1 MARKFIPII
10 SVITISALG
19 ILFLFD
25 SSSYND
31 DQLART
37 FDVDA
42 VYYENQKI
50 VEISF
55 NDNSQKTNSVV
66 LEILGM
72 EDTFQKTFS
81 GSNFI
86 ERVEFDSIPKYGW
99 KIHPITLAVSHQE
112 FGTIGIKTEIH
123 SENEPANPIIFS
135 P

>member
-1 MARKFIPII
+1 MARKFVPII
-10 SVITISALG
+10 SVIAISILG

-31 DQLART
+31 EQFANT

-42 VYYENQKI
+42 IYYDDERI

-72 EDTFQKTFS
+72 DETYQKTFS
-81 GSNFI
+81 GSNFVVKI
-86 ERVEFDSIPKYGW
+86 VFDSPPKYGW
-99 KIHPITLAVSHQE
+99 KIHPIILDVEHQE
-112 FGTIGIKTEIH
+112 FGTVGIKTEIH
-123 SENEPANPIIFS
+123 SKNEPSPPIIFS

>member
-1 MARKFIPII
+1 MAKKFVPII
-10 SVITISALG
+10 SVMIISALG
-19 ILFLFD
+19 ILFLVDTNSYD
-25 SSSYND
+25 S

-42 VYYENQKI
+42 VYYENQGI

-55 NDNSQKTNSVV
+55 NDNSQKTNSVI

-72 EDTFQKTFS
+72 ENTFQKTFS
-81 GSNFI
+81 GSNFV
-86 ERVEFDSIPKYGW
+86 ERVEFDSMPKYGW
-99 KIHPITLAVSHQE
+99 KIHPITLDVDHQE
-112 FGTIGIKTEIH
+112 FGMVGIKTEIH

>member
-1 MARKFIPII
+1 MARKFVPII
-10 SVITISALG
+10 SVVAISALG
-19 ILFLFD
+19 ILFFFD
-25 SSSYND
+25 SSSND
-31 DQLART
+31 KSSLENT

-42 VYYENQKI
+42 IYYENQGI

-72 EDTFQKTFS
+72 EETFQKTFS

-86 ERVEFDSIPKYGW
+86 ERVQFDSIPKYGW
-99 KIHPITLAVSHQE
+99 KIHPVTLDIEHQE
-112 FGTIGIKTEIH
+112 LGKVGIKTEIH
-123 SENEPANPIIFS
+123 SENEPTPSLIFS

>member
-1 MARKFIPII
+1 MARKFVPII
-10 SVITISALG
+10 SVIAISTLG

-25 SSSYND
+25 SSSYD
-31 DQLART
+31 DEQFANT

-42 VYYENQKI
+42 IYYEDERI

-72 EDTFQKTFS
+72 DETYQKTFS
-81 GSNFI
+81 GSNFVVKI
-86 ERVEFDSIPKYGW
+86 VFDSPPKYGW
-99 KIHPITLAVSHQE
+99 KIHPIILDVEHQE
-112 FGTIGIKTEIH
+112 FGTVGIKTEIH
-123 SENEPANPIIFS
+123 SKNEPSPPIIFS

>member
-1 MARKFIPII
+1 MAKKIVPII
-10 SVITISALG
+10 SVVAITALG

-25 SSSYND
+25 SSLYNNE
-31 DQLART
+31 QFAHT

-42 VYYENQKI
+42 IYYENQGI

-72 EDTFQKTFS
+72 DETFQKTFS
-81 GSNFI
+81 GSNFVVKI
-86 ERVEFDSIPKYGW
+86 QFDSPPKYGW
-99 KIHPITLAVSHQE
+99 KIHPITLVVDHQE
-112 FGTIGIKTEIH
+112 LGKIGIKTEIH
-123 SENEPANPIIFS
+123 SENEPAPPIIFS

>member
-1 MARKFIPII
+1 MARKIVPII
-10 SVITISALG
+10 SVVAITALG

-25 SSSYND
+25 SGSYDNE
-31 DQLART
+31 QFAQT

-42 VYYENQKI
+42 TYYESQGI

-72 EDTFQKTFS
+72 DETFQKTFE
-81 GSNFI
+81 GSSFV
-86 ERVEFDSIPKYGW
+86 ERVQFDSPPKYGW
-99 KIHPITLAVSHQE
+99 QIHPITLNVEHQE
-112 FGTIGIKTEIH
+112 FGTVRIKTEIH
-123 SENEPANPIIFS
+123 SENEPAPPIIFS